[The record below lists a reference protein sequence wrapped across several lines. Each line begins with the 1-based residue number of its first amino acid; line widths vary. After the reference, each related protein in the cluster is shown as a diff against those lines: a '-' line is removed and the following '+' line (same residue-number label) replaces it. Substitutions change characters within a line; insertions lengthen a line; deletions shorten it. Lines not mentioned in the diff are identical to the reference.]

1 MNKSDLLEK
10 LSLALRIPIA
20 QLEKMLNN
28 APYRYRHYQ
37 IKKRTGGWRDI
48 YQPTASLKEVQRW
61 LIREC
66 FASLPVSDAVFSY
79 RAGLGIKDHALAHL
93 ESNYF
98 LRLDFTDFFPSIGG
112 AELFLYLK
120 KMRSL
125 GKITLD
131 DEALIFSIN
140 CLCRKK
146 DDTYG
151 LKGLSLTIGA
161 PSSPYLSNSIIYE
174 FDEFML
180 KAASDSGSIYTRYA
194 DDIYISSKQLWPS
207 QKMEEKARLSLN
219 RYAPFLNINESKVR
233 RFSRK
238 RRVNICG
245 INITS
250 KRSISVGREVKK
262 LIRAKIDYAINDRL
276 NKKELD
282 SLRGW
287 LSYVESIEP
296 GYILKNSQR
305 VGIDLFEQK
314 VNRKIIF

>member
-1 MNKSDLLEK
+1 M
-10 LSLALRIPIA
+10 LS
-20 QLEKMLNN
+20 N

-37 IKKRTGGWRDI
+37 IRKRTGGWRDV

-61 LIREC
+61 LLREC
-66 FASLPVSDAVFSY
+66 FALLPVSDAVFSY
-79 RAGLGIKDHALAHL
+79 REGIGIKDHARAHL
-93 ESNYF
+93 QSNYF

-112 AELFLYLK
+112 VELFLYLK

-125 GKITLD
+125 GKIALD
-131 DEALIFSIN
+131 DEALNFSVN
-140 CLCRKK
+140 CFCRKK
-146 DDTYG
+146 DDTHG

-180 KAASDSGSIYTRYA
+180 KAAFDSGSVYTRYA
-194 DDIYISSKQLWPS
+194 DDIYISSKQLWS
-207 QKMEEKARLSLN
+207 SKKMEEQARSALN
-219 RYAPFLNINESKVR
+219 IYAPFLNVNESKVR

-250 KRSISVGREVKK
+250 SRGISVGRDVKK
-262 LIRAKIDYAINDRL
+262 LIRAKIDYALKDRL
-276 NKKELD
+276 NKKELE

-287 LSYVESIEP
+287 LSYVENIEP
-296 GYILKNSQR
+296 GYISKNSQR

-314 VNRKIIF
+314 VLKK